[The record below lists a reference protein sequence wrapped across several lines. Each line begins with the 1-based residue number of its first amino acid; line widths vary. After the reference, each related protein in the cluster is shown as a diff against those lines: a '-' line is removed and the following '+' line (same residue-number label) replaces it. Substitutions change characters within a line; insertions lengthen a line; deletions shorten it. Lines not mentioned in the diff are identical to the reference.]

1 MRTIA
6 IVFVL
11 FAILVCGTAVAQSYD
26 YRQGY
31 IFEQTYVKRI
41 TLSKAEQL
49 IGTPEFF
56 TPYRENKWGKEKISS
71 NQVKRSGAKLTIKFL
86 GKAPLKLRDFNIK
99 TTRERDGDFQRFQY
113 LGNAAKFHLIGV
125 EFGHDQPTFL
135 LVDQAGQEI
144 YFVDMD

>member
-1 MRTIA
+1 MRTIT
-6 IVFVL
+6 IVFAL
-11 FAILVCGTAVAQSYD
+11 FATLVFGTAVAQSYD

-41 TLSKAEQL
+41 PLSKAEQL

-71 NQVKRSGAKLTIKFL
+71 DQVKRSGAKLTIKFF
-86 GKAPLKLRDFNIK
+86 GKAPLQLRDFTLK
-99 TTRERDGDFQRFQY
+99 TTHEREGDFQRFQY
-113 LGNAAKFHLIGV
+113 LGMAAKFHLIGV
-125 EFGHDQPTFL
+125 EFGHDQPMFL

-144 YFVDMD
+144 YFVDMN